1 MPLTPAAPR
10 EHIHT
15 RTVECRGYRR
25 ADGMWDIEGHLTDVK
40 TYAFHNDHRGEV
52 AAGDPVHDMWLR
64 LTIDDS
70 LTIRAVEAVTDKSPF
85 RVCPSI
91 VGNFQRLVGLQL
103 KPGFNAKA
111 RQLLG
116 GVEGCTH
123 LVDMLAPIATTA
135 FQTIFPLRD
144 RDRRAQA
151 KANAAG
157 AAAGEAARRTKRP
170 HILDTCHALRSDGEV
185 VREVWP
191 EFYTGGA
198 GA

>member
-1 MPLTPAAPR
+1 MPLTPAVPR

-15 RTVECRGYRR
+15 RTVECRGFRR

-40 TYAFHNDHRGEV
+40 TYSFRNEHRGEV

-64 LTIDDS
+64 LTIDDA
-70 LTIRAVEAVTDKSPF
+70 LTIREVEAVTDKSPF

-103 KPGFNAKA
+103 RPGFNA
-111 RQLLG
+111 RVRELLG

-123 LVDMLAPIATTA
+123 LVDMLAPVATTA

-144 RDRRAQA
+144 RDRRAQG
-151 KANAAG
+151 NG
-157 AAAGEAARRTKRP
+157 AAAARPAKRP

-191 EFYTGGA
+191 EFYTGAVGS
-198 GA
+198 

>member
-1 MPLTPAAPR
+1 MPLSPAVPR

-25 ADGMWDIEGHLTDVK
+25 ADGLWDIEGHLTDVK
-40 TYAFHNDHRGEV
+40 TYPFTNEHRGEV

-64 LTIDDS
+64 LTIDDT
-70 LTIRAVEAVTDKSPF
+70 LTIREIEAVTDKSPF

-91 VGNFQRLVGLQL
+91 TGNFQRLNGLQL
-103 KPGFNAKA
+103 KPGFNGKA

-116 GVEGCTH
+116 GTEGCTH
-123 LVDMLAPIATTA
+123 LVDMLAPLATTA

-144 RDRRAQA
+144 RDRRARRAGQA
-151 KANAAG
+151 AN
-157 AAAGEAARRTKRP
+157 GEAKPRKRP

-191 EFYTGGA
+191 EFYTGA
-198 GA
+198 

>member
-1 MPLTPAAPR
+1 MPLSPPATPR

-15 RTVECRGYRR
+15 RSIECRGYRR

-40 TYAFHNDHRGEV
+40 TYSFRNDHRGEV
-52 AAGDPVHDMWLR
+52 LPGDPVHDMWLR
-64 LTIDDS
+64 LTIDDN

-85 RVCPSI
+85 RVCPAI

-111 RQLLG
+111 RDLLG

-123 LVDMLAPIATTA
+123 LVDMLAPVATTA

-144 RDRRAQA
+144 HQKATATKSNGDAQPT
-151 KANAAG
+151 KPAAP
-157 AAAGEAARRTKRP
+157 RKRP
-170 HILDTCHALRSDGEV
+170 HILDTCHALKSDGDV
-185 VREVWP
+185 VKQFWP
-191 EFYTGGA
+191 EFYTGP
-198 GA
+198 